1 MSSTNLIAKDL
12 LQVLGTRFPQ
22 VRLGDAQ
29 GMSTASA
36 KDAVF
41 FDFDFTIDGEKIASI
56 SISLA
61 EKGALKLFYSRDI
74 LKDQG
79 NAAKNKW
86 FTFLKDMRSFAMSR
100 LLSFDPKDIAKKTL
114 DKRDYKNLASTN
126 TDQSKD
132 NTMSESSL
140 YGSTRSSYQALE
152 NTKLIIRHS
161 KQIQE
166 ESPNSRTRNIE
177 ALYIQSGDG
186 ERFKYPFVHLAG
198 ARAMQRHVA
207 NEGNPYDNFGQYI
220 VSLSEQVFNLRR
232 FNNLMSRNA
241 FLENTEVADIAVA
254 ARQKVQE
261 VKKTLER
268 IQKQGGYNDIKEN
281 FTIFVKRELDAQ
293 VLEDL
298 KNRFTI
304 QQFNE
309 ELVELFPYITDLL
322 GEEVVEATDPRD
334 SRPQTWRPN
343 NTGYAWDRLDTRMAS
358 DPKDSK
364 ARKAGKQSGL
374 KHSIK
379 DALGKHGPKGH
390 LPESQIDELAS
401 RIAEISDKIAKA
413 THLKRAK
420 NYAAADTN
428 PQGGSSEEEK
438 AWDKYKKNTA
448 LMHKR
453 SKMEVGGTQSVG
465 WPQDDVSEALP
476 KQSEPLSKDELTDYR
491 PEEPWDYNRYG
502 SDPETERNEITD
514 LERAVTSAPQIAIEP
529 YSKEFIQKA
538 LDVTQRQIKDLE
550 KKAAENPRDNKTK
563 WALEKAQ
570 ARLGLFH
577 ARLATADPKV
587 SNVITKNGLL
597 IDHLAKHI
605 KDDKISLL
613 LSRISDD
620 YAEMSKA
627 DQKKVVE
634 LVNLIKSKQKLVSPF
649 TAESTTFEELE
660 NVLGS
665 ENATESTGKDLY
677 KYDPVIEYI
686 RLLDGE
692 LIEDSELQNP
702 DEDVKKQAL
711 DKLNKLMADHFP
723 VGTNGINAIE
733 SLKDI
738 IDDPELNNEFKELSQ
753 EDADLCA
760 RPAIMAWIENNAP
773 EIANQVDTGNMD
785 QDPKNPSKSDQT
797 EPAEEP
803 APEEKPSEPSTEE
816 SMEETDG
823 TAEIEEYIK
832 SLYDYTTGHFPR
844 GETGVIE
851 SVKKKFGDG
860 AVEHAKSFVAH
871 LKHSFDE
878 NLLRMKKIASEPE
891 HGMQEEPENTF
902 ENLARIKALSGLK

>member
-322 GEEVVEATDPRD
+322 GEEGILGELSPVTL
-334 SRPQTWRPN
+334 SS
-343 NTGYAWDRLDTRMAS
+343 Y
-358 DPKDSK
+358 KSK
-364 ARKAGKQSGL
+364 AGNSEKKFTDKSSTLSVPVKDRNVAALKAHQRRQGMKL
-374 KHSIK
+374 AIK
-379 DALGKHGPKGH
+379 KLG
-390 LPESQIDELAS
+390 EEDQIDEVSKELA
-401 RIAEISDKIAKA
+401 KKVQ
-413 THLKRAK
+413 LKRAQ
-420 NYAAADTN
+420 NYAAADNN
-428 PQGGSSEEEK
+428 PTGGSPEEEK

-465 WPQDDVSEALP
+465 WPQDDVSEAG
-476 KQSEPLSKDELTDYR
+476 KKGDKKVDEPTDADR
-491 PEEPWDYNRYG
+491 ADEPWDYNRYG

>member
-1 MSSTNLIAKDL
+1 
-12 LQVLGTRFPQ
+12 
-22 VRLGDAQ
+22 
-29 GMSTASA
+29 MSTASA

-41 FDFDFTIDGEKIASI
+41 FDFDFVVKGEKIASI

-61 EKGALKLFYSRDI
+61 DKGSLKLFYTKDI
-74 LKDQG
+74 LKDQDDIV
-79 NAAKNKW
+79 KRKW
-86 FTFLKDMRSFAMSR
+86 FKFLRDMRNFAMSR
-100 LLSFDPKDIAKKTL
+100 LLSFDPKDIVKKTL
-114 DKRDYKNLASTN
+114 DKRDYKNLAATN
-126 TDQSKD
+126 DQSKD
-132 NTMSESSL
+132 PTMSESSL

-161 KQIQE
+161 KKIQE

-207 NEGNPYDNFGQYI
+207 NNGNPYDNFGQYI

-232 FNNLMSRNA
+232 FNNLVSRNA
-241 FLENTEVADIAVA
+241 FLENTEVAEIAGA

-281 FTIFVKRELDAQ
+281 FTIFVKRDLDAQ

-322 GEEVVEATDPRD
+322 GEVRTD
-334 SRPQTWRPN
+334 
-343 NTGYAWDRLDTRMAS
+343 
-358 DPKDSK
+358 
-364 ARKAGKQSGL
+364 
-374 KHSIK
+374 
-379 DALGKHGPKGH
+379 
-390 LPESQIDELAS
+390 
-401 RIAEISDKIAKA
+401 EISDKLAKKVQF
-413 THLKRAK
+413 KRAQ
-420 NYAAADTN
+420 NYAAADNN
-428 PQGGSSEEEK
+428 PTGGSPEEEK
-438 AWDKYKKNTA
+438 AWEKYKKNTA
-448 LMHKR
+448 IMAKR
-453 SKMEVGGTQSVG
+453 NRGFAESNSPIKLNGKEINVSSLEVVNPDPDDYPDFSDAYFDSGSYTDGTPLSDQELDMLRDQQGDLLWQMAMDNLHEAGGTQSVG
-465 WPQDDVSEALP
+465 WPQDDVSEAG
-476 KQSEPLSKDELTDYR
+476 KKSDKKVDEPTDADR
-491 PEEPWDYNRYG
+491 AEEPWDYNRYG

-514 LERAVTSAPQIAIEP
+514 LEKMVNSMPQIAIEP

-550 KKAAENPRDNKTK
+550 KKAAENPKDNKTK

-577 ARLATADPKV
+577 ARQATADPKV
-587 SNVITKNGLL
+587 GNVITKNGLL

-605 KDDKISLL
+605 KDDRLSLL
-613 LSRISDD
+613 LSRIGED
-620 YAEMSKA
+620 YAELSKPE
-627 DQKKVVE
+627 QKKVVE

-660 NVLGS
+660 NVLSGQ
-665 ENATESTGKDLY
+665 STIETFEEDLS
-677 KYDPVIEYI
+677 KYDPIMEYI

-692 LIEDSELQNP
+692 VLEDSDLQNP

-733 SLKDI
+733 SLKGI
-738 IDDPELNNEFKELSQ
+738 IDDPELNDEFKNLSQ
-753 EDADLCA
+753 KDADTCA
-760 RPAIMAWIENNAP
+760 RPAIMAWIEKNAP
-773 EIANQVDTGNMD
+773 EVANEVDTGDME
-785 QDPKNPSKSDQT
+785 QDPKNPNNQD
-797 EPAEEP
+797 EPS
-803 APEEKPSEPSTEE
+803 APEEPEPSEPSTEE
-816 SMEETDG
+816 
-823 TAEIEEYIK
+823 TADHIDSSSEIEEYIK

-851 SVKKKFGDG
+851 SVKKKFGEG
-860 AVEHAKSFVAH
+860 AVGHAQSFIEQ
-871 LKHSFDE
+871 LKNSFDE
-878 NLLRMKKIASEPE
+878 NLQRMKKIAGAPDHE
-891 HGMQEEPENTF
+891 MQEEPESTF
-902 ENLARIKALSGLK
+902 EDLMRIRKLSGLK

>member
-29 GMSTASA
+29 GMSTVSA

-241 FLENTEVADIAVA
+241 FLENTEVAEIAGA

-281 FTIFVKRELDAQ
+281 FTIFIKRDLDAQ

-322 GEEVVEATDPRD
+322 GEVRTD
-334 SRPQTWRPN
+334 
-343 NTGYAWDRLDTRMAS
+343 
-358 DPKDSK
+358 
-364 ARKAGKQSGL
+364 
-374 KHSIK
+374 
-379 DALGKHGPKGH
+379 
-390 LPESQIDELAS
+390 
-401 RIAEISDKIAKA
+401 EISDKLSKKVQ
-413 THLKRAK
+413 LKRAK
-420 NYAAADTN
+420 NYAAADNN
-428 PQGGSSEEEK
+428 PTGGSPEEEK

-453 SKMEVGGTQSVG
+453 SKMEAGGTQSVG
-465 WPQDDVSEALP
+465 WPQDDVVEAG
-476 KQSEPLSKDELTDYR
+476 KKGDKKVDEPTDADR
-491 PEEPWDYNRYG
+491 ADEPWDYNRYG
-502 SDPETERNEITD
+502 SDNETERNEITD

-550 KKAAENPRDNKTK
+550 KKATENPRDNKTK

-613 LSRISDD
+613 LTRISDD

-797 EPAEEP
+797 EPA
-803 APEEKPSEPSTEE
+803 PEEEPSEPSTEE

-832 SLYDYTTGHFPR
+832 SLYDYTTGHFPK